1 MKALLLFH
9 IRVGARVAVRS
20 FAPLFAAVL
29 AGIILQMY
37 PVDLVKGVAA
47 RLYSAHPALDDML
60 LATAFAFIFPA
71 WAVPKLSL
79 GLLGWM
85 RHLPISQIANRRGM
99 VLALGVAQVPLAV
112 SLVLLAF
119 VAHGRGLSVGYHLLR
134 WCVILA
140 AGAIAAAPVRSQVF
154 TSPLCVASALL
165 TLSSNRWM
173 LLFSIAGLIAV
184 DAFAGPLRE
193 RPRRKRW
200 STAGSFL
207 SFRIAWRALGWEPV
221 TCYLLSGIP
230 LAATALFISNNGLF
244 GPWAAGAARFGGSLS
259 VLILVSGLARRL
271 ALRRPPWPLAR
282 SFPWSAA
289 RRVGA
294 DALFLGF
301 HALPLLAI
309 VYWLHPSALGALLA
323 LTPYL
328 SIRGA
333 GSMRQLPARRTGEGA
348 FIAEGIFVAGSCAL
362 LPWAALGWLAS
373 VLPAFY
379 AARRAELRQKVT
391 LWLELHYATAGDS
404 LSWSDG

>member
-9 IRVGARVAVRS
+9 IRVGTRVAVRA

-29 AGIILQMY
+29 AGIILQTY
-37 PVDLVKGVAA
+37 PVEMVKSIAS
-47 RLYSAHPALDDML
+47 RLYSPRPALEDVL

-71 WAVPKLSL
+71 WAVPKLTL

-85 RHLPISQIANRRGM
+85 RHLPISQIGNRRGM
-99 VLALGVAQVPLAV
+99 ALALGVTQVPLAV
-112 SLVLLAF
+112 SLLLLAA
-119 VAHGRGLSVGYHLLR
+119 VAHELGLPTGYALMR

-140 AGAIAAAPVRSQVF
+140 AGAIAAAPARRQLL
-154 TSPLCVASALL
+154 TSPLCIAAALL

-173 LLFSIAGLIAV
+173 LLPSIACLVAA

-193 RPRRKRW
+193 RPRRKPWRA
-200 STAGSFL
+200 AGSFL
-207 SFRIAWRALGWEPV
+207 SFRIAWRALGWEPIM
-221 TCYLLSGIP
+221 CYLLSGIP
-230 LAATALFISNNGLF
+230 LGATALFISNNGLA
-244 GPWAAGAARFGGSLS
+244 GPWAAGSARFGGTLA
-259 VLILVSGLARRL
+259 VLILISGLARRL

-289 RRVGA
+289 HRVGN
-294 DALFLGF
+294 DALFLGL
-301 HALPLLAI
+301 HALPLI
-309 VYWLHPSALGALLA
+309 VFVYWLHPSALASLLA

-362 LPWAALGWLAS
+362 LPWAAAGWLAAA
-373 VLPAFY
+373 LPAFY
-379 AARRAELRQKVT
+379 AARRAELHQKVT
-391 LWLELHYATAGDS
+391 LWLELHYATVGDS